1 MAVLWNKTLVNR
13 RPSSSCLCCIEIAFY
28 HNTTTYQMR
37 RKNATHVN
45 CEIQMPQKRVFKL
58 SATLALG
65 VCSFKRYE
73 YMSEISISAQATHA
87 PSFPQLAVA
96 NTSPLFVWSRSSCI
110 YNLSLVSGALWFMH
124 WTAFKSASTDHYSWI
139 YQSTRKKKSTRRAK
153 NHLFLKR
160 KLDF

>member
-37 RKNATHVN
+37 RKNDACKLRNSDATKACIQVVCDPGFGRLQFKKIHVRN
-45 CEIQMPQKRVFKL
+45 L
-58 SATLALG
+58 
-65 VCSFKRYE
+65 
-73 YMSEISISAQATHA
+73 SISAQATHA
-87 PSFPQLAVA
+87 SSFPQLAVA

-160 KLDF
+160 RLDF